1 MTADRSTPA
10 TPYVGNQ
17 FELPV
22 RAVRTALDSIEALGP
37 NATADEIFRAGRRL
51 SAATGFLAR
60 ELTQAD
66 QAVRLRQG
74 ISVPAVDDAKIVHE
88 EVAKLDAVTADPQ
101 TPTSDG
107 TIPENVT

>member
-1 MTADRSTPA
+1 MTADRSTPTA
-10 TPYVGNQ
+10 PYTGNQ

-22 RAVRTALDSIEALGP
+22 RAVRTALDTIEALGP

-74 ISVPAVDDAKIVHE
+74 ISVPPVDDAKVVHE
-88 EVAKLDAVTADPQ
+88 EAVKLEVAATDPEA
-101 TPTSDG
+101 TPAEG
-107 TIPENVT
+107 TPPENVS